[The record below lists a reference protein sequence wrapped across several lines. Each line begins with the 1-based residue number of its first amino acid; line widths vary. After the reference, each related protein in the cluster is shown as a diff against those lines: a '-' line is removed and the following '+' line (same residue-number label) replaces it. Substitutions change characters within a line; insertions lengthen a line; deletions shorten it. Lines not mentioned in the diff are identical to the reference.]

1 MGFRFAVIVSVG
13 YGATASGVV
22 DVTTTRSENVL
33 RLYYYVYYAAE
44 TAPFFFLYAGNCCLV
59 YILYRL
65 VHLFLT
71 RCPTVRPSSP
81 RLERFHLLYVGLIVV
96 LTIVEWAL
104 LTTKIVRSG
113 RNKLLYSEHYKVH
126 AGFSTAACIV
136 RLAAA
141 VEIAAWT
148 IYFAWKTL
156 GKRSRWRVSSKV
168 NWHELY

>member
-148 IYFAWKTL
+148 IYFAWKNL